1 MTALYRLCPNCSSRR
16 PLSEAYCETVRP
28 EGLCQ
33 WDLLSV
39 DISEEIPREPEIAPI
54 PSPVAQ
60 PLCANGHVLGEGD
73 IICLECGSSPTEV
86 VTQSPKIQRDPPVI
100 IIQGWRLEYQRNK
113 QQPKATYEEY
123 VAVNSGAQNAIVRL
137 YDINHSPDPNV
148 MTALKRLPSEIVP
161 YPIYFGDHEGR
172 AVEIIEN
179 TTEQTLASER
189 DKFYDTPNLLRPLIE
204 QISHALAAF
213 TELGLRHRDLNPS
226 NVIFKAREPL
236 NLLITGFS
244 AARLSDFDLETLEPM
259 KLTRYM
265 APETIVGAV
274 SSASDW
280 WSLGMII
287 LEFATAGAFF
297 KDIDDQVFQLHV
309 VTRGVSLPTTLDP
322 DIRHLLRGLLARD
335 PSLRWSA
342 PEVRLWLAGTPRDL
356 PSELPPLVEETGPS
370 LSIGDRKFWRPESF
384 ALAAAEA
391 ANWDTG
397 RELVLNGTLQ
407 NWLEERQFDATTV
420 AGVRRIAS
428 NENLTEDFRYALALM
443 LMNKDLPF
451 TIRGEIVTPAWLLSH
466 LEQANDLIH
475 SEVTTH
481 LARMEREQWIVRL
494 KKRADSVYERAKFL
508 EIELDEARTRTL
520 LLSTSI
526 FALETERNAQRKIY
540 PDTDHLGL
548 ASLVERA
555 RLSEEDLI
563 IVLGAAPH
571 QFIPL
576 QSLLDSAK
584 ELAEKNGYSFDSE
597 AASTL
602 LVRSRREIFGL
613 LDERLTNF
621 ARCGET
627 RLDEWA
633 DAFRIERRLPLER
646 AAILLALPKERWNEP
661 PKQQYV
667 AALLSH
673 FEKRVAGSISRGPL
687 VRFSIGKTTPRI
699 DFTEIGTNLKPA
711 EAILNHI
718 LSRSDVPIQIDPSG
732 YQADEN
738 CETRFRRFIS
748 YANSFRRDS
757 GIDGRTLGFPF
768 LLVGDG
774 RQGKIDGVKSS
785 VRFAPILLWP
795 VAVELS
801 AGAGG
806 IPSLA
811 FDREREEIRINP
823 ALEGILGT
831 TVFQKW
837 LQARDELLSKSAIRV
852 GDVMAVFGAL
862 AEPKSRS
869 LSALPPKGLKV
880 PAKAF
885 DLWCSAAL
893 FNAEFTGQSVAE
905 DLRQMARVPQSNTG
919 LDTALRL
926 RPDNSETQAVPK
938 SRKADQYMVVP
949 NDPSQEE
956 AIERSRL
963 SPGLLIE
970 GPPGTGKSQTIV
982 NVITAAVGHGETV
995 LVVCQKQAA
1004 LKIVEKRL
1012 NAEGLGN
1019 RLFMVVDVNKDRESI
1034 IKSLREQLDSL
1045 RNTPPEQFGPARRQ
1059 REELA
1064 ARIEAVSAS
1073 IDSHHKAMYSID
1085 EILGI
1090 SYRNILSQLIEIE
1103 AVGPWVEVPDFR
1115 VVFEQSD
1122 RARLSVTEETCVPLA
1137 RLWLD
1142 SDYEINSLS
1151 VLKLF
1156 PVDSSVET
1164 RLRNG
1169 LLDLV
1174 RCEKIRAD
1182 VLRDTG
1188 SVFAGTDPALCSDW
1202 LAGPFKLLNQLS
1214 ISQRERLAGSLDAF
1228 KPNSGRR
1235 ITGEQLVSL
1244 LSAQQEEAQLLRWD
1258 WHDSV
1263 MFEKFS
1269 KISDLSLKNALRDAN
1284 WLSSSQSVIRYCDPR
1299 RWGARRRLRK
1309 FLSSLNLTSNDEGI
1323 VAVRNCLDLEHQMR
1337 PLRSNSAAIR
1347 AQLMLS
1353 KHLEARTLDEIRRDI
1368 FEHLT
1373 IANLFLSCG
1382 EAIVSCPRAKEA
1394 EAAARTGSIVDYKA
1408 LEKNLSDVVRRAAV
1422 QSDSLSAL
1430 NTLSSWFTEGWIDN
1444 VSTRIQGGISASQM
1458 IETVIS
1464 SLSTLEPFQRF
1475 RARVPTL
1482 QPEVIA
1488 IFKALRGV
1496 AGILRAA
1503 PKHELEELVRRSIK
1517 REALLAWKTSR
1528 EAKEPDLFFE
1538 REEIE
1543 RKIELLGTLNQELR
1557 ISNIELIRNDIQRDR
1572 VGSASAWE
1580 DITRLRGPRARRL
1593 RELIDQ
1599 GEDLG
1604 LMRLRPIWLM
1614 NPDVA
1619 SRILPRKAGMFD
1631 LVIYDEASQMPVEFA
1646 LPTLF
1651 RSRRIII
1658 SGDEK
1663 QMPPSNF
1670 FSGKIDDADDEDDLN
1685 LGEFEAGAT
1694 EAEQNAREENWNRRE
1709 LKDCPDLLQLARG
1722 VLPTSMLK
1730 IHYRSQ
1736 YRELINFSNA
1746 AFYRGTLSVPAQHP
1760 EKEIRRVTPI
1770 EVIRVDGIYE
1780 SQSNASEASTIIEWL
1795 ADFWAKNET
1804 PPSVG
1809 IVTFNRKQAD
1819 LVEEHLH
1826 KRTKSDPDFLRTY
1839 NRERDRVQ
1847 NGEDMGFFVKNVENV
1862 QGDERDV
1869 IVFSTTFGRDKG
1881 GNFRRNFGVLGQVGG
1896 ERRLNVAVTRART
1909 KVILVT
1915 SMPLAHVSD
1924 WISGA
1929 RPPNKPRDYLQAYLH
1944 YAERLSSGDLETA
1957 KRSADRLGP
1966 QAQVSRYGGNA
1977 DVSDGLLNS
1986 VRSFIRELGYE
1997 PVASSGNDAFSLDIA
2012 IEDSRTG
2019 LFGIGIECDAP
2030 QNLLLADAS
2039 AREIWRPSVI
2049 KRAIP
2054 HVHRVS
2060 AQAWYHRGSEEQ
2072 ERLKA
2077 ALTLALT

>member
-1 MTALYRLCPNCSSRR
+1 
-16 PLSEAYCETVRP
+16 
-28 EGLCQ
+28 
-33 WDLLSV
+33 
-39 DISEEIPREPEIAPI
+39 
-54 PSPVAQ
+54 
-60 PLCANGHVLGEGD
+60 
-73 IICLECGSSPTEV
+73 
-86 VTQSPKIQRDPPVI
+86 VI
-100 IIQGWRLEYQRNK
+100 TIQGWHLEYRRDK
-113 QQPKATYEEY
+113 QQANAPYEEY
-123 VAVNSGAQNAIVRL
+123 IAVNSNEQKALIRL
-137 YDINHSPDPNV
+137 YDVNHSPDPNV
-148 MTALKRLPSEIVP
+148 MAALKRLPSETVP

-179 TTEQTLASER
+179 TTALTLASER
-189 DKFYDTPNLLRPLIE
+189 HTLYGNPKLLRPLIE
-204 QISHALAAF
+204 QISQALAAF
-213 TELGLRHRDLNPS
+213 SELGLRHRDLNPS
-226 NVIFKAREPL
+226 NIIFKNSDPL

-244 AARLSDFDLETLEPM
+244 AARLSDFDLENLEPM

-274 SSASDW
+274 SAASDW

-297 KDIDDQVFQLHV
+297 NDIDDQVFQLHL
-309 VTRGVSLPTTLDP
+309 VTRGVSLPTTLDS
-322 DIRHLLRGLLARD
+322 DISHLLRGLLSRD

-342 PEVRLWLAGTPRDL
+342 PEVRLWLTGTPLDL
-356 PSELPPLVEETGPS
+356 PPELPALVEETGPS
-370 LSIGDRKFWRPESF
+370 LSIGDRKFWRPENF

-391 ANWDTG
+391 TNWDAG
-397 RELVLNGTLQ
+397 SELVLKGIIQ
-407 NWLEERQFDATTV
+407 SWLEERRVDAKTV
-420 AGVRRIAS
+420 AEVRRITS
-428 NENLTEDFRYALALM
+428 DETLTNDFRYALALM
-443 LMNKDLPF
+443 VINKDLPF

-466 LEQANDLIH
+466 LEQANDLIN
-475 SEVTTH
+475 SEVATH
-481 LARMEREQWIVRL
+481 LARMEREQWIFRL
-494 KKRADSVYERAKFL
+494 KKRAETVYERAKFL
-508 EIELDEARTRTL
+508 EIELDERLTRTL

-526 FALETERNAQRKIY
+526 FALETERNAHRKIF

-548 ASLVERA
+548 ASLIERT
-555 RLSEEDLI
+555 RLSEEDII
-563 IVLGAAPH
+563 IVLGAAPQ

-576 QSLLDSAK
+576 HSLLESAK
-584 ELAEKNGYSFDSE
+584 ELAEKNGYVFNSE
-597 AASTL
+597 NASTL
-602 LVRSRREIFGL
+602 LVRPRREIFAL

-627 RLDEWA
+627 RIDEWA

-646 AAILLALPKERWNEP
+646 AAILLALPKERWCEP

-667 AALLSH
+667 AALLTH

-774 RQGKIDGVKSS
+774 PQGKIDGVKSS
-785 VRFAPILLWP
+785 IRFAPVLLWP

-801 AGAGG
+801 PGAGG

-811 FDREREEIRINP
+811 FDREREEIRLNP

-831 TVFQKW
+831 TIFQKW
-837 LQARDELLSKSAIRV
+837 VQARDELLGKSAIRV

-869 LSALPPKGLKV
+869 LSVLPPKGLKV

-926 RPDNSETQAVPK
+926 RPDNSELQANPR
-938 SRKADQYMVVP
+938 SRKADQYIVLP

-956 AIERSRL
+956 AIARSRL
-963 SPGLLIE
+963 PPGLLIE

-1034 IKSLREQLDSL
+1034 IRSLREQLDSL
-1045 RNTPPEQFGPARRQ
+1045 RNTTPEQFAPVRRQ

-1064 ARIEAVSAS
+1064 ARIEAISAS
-1073 IDSHHKAMYSID
+1073 IDSHHKAIHSID

-1090 SYRNILSQLIEIE
+1090 SYRNILSQIIEIE
-1103 AVGPWVEVPDFR
+1103 AEGAWVEVPDLR
-1115 VVFEQSD
+1115 VVLEHSD
-1122 RARLSVTEETCVPLA
+1122 RIQLSIIEEICGPLA

-1142 SDYEINSLS
+1142 SDYENNSLS

-1156 PVDSSVET
+1156 PVDTSVET
-1164 RLRNG
+1164 RLRNRI
-1169 LLDLV
+1169 LALV
-1174 RCEKIRAD
+1174 RCETIRAD
-1182 VLRDTG
+1182 VLGDTG
-1188 SVFAGTDPALCSDW
+1188 SVFTGTDPALCSEW
-1202 LAGPFKLLNQLS
+1202 LSGPFKVLDQLS
-1214 ISQRERLAGSLDAF
+1214 ISQRERLAGTLDAF
-1228 KPNSGRR
+1228 KPISGRH
-1235 ITGEQLVSL
+1235 ITGEHLLSL
-1244 LSAQQEEAQLLRWD
+1244 LSAQQEEAQLLRRD
-1258 WHDSV
+1258 WHDPV
-1263 MFEKFS
+1263 MFEKIS
-1269 KISDLSLKNALRDAN
+1269 KISDSSLKNAVRDAN
-1284 WLSSSQSVIRYCDPR
+1284 WLCSTQSVIHYCDPR

-1309 FLSSLNLTSNDEGI
+1309 FISGLNLTYNDEGV
-1323 VAVRNCLDLEHQMR
+1323 VAVRNFLDLEHQMR
-1337 PLRSNSAAIR
+1337 PLRSSSAAIR

-1353 KHLEARTLDEIRRDI
+1353 KHLKARTLDEIRQDI
-1368 FEHLT
+1368 LEHLT
-1373 IANLFLSCG
+1373 ITKMFLLCG
-1382 EAIVSCPRAKEA
+1382 EAIVSCPRHPEA
-1394 EAAARTGSIVDYKA
+1394 EAAVRTGSIVDYKA
-1408 LEKNLSDVVRRAAV
+1408 LERNLSDVVRRAAV
-1422 QSDSLSAL
+1422 QADSLTAL
-1430 NTLSSWFTEGWIDN
+1430 DALSPWFTEDWITN
-1444 VSTRIQGGISASQM
+1444 VSTRIKEGISAAEM
-1458 IETVIS
+1458 IGTVIS

-1482 QPEVIA
+1482 QPDVIA
-1488 IFKALRGV
+1488 IFKALRGF
-1496 AGILRAA
+1496 AGILLAA
-1503 PKHELEELVRRSIK
+1503 PKNELEEIVRRSIK
-1517 REALLAWKTSR
+1517 REALLTWKTRR

-1557 ISNIELIRNDIQRDR
+1557 SSNIEILRNDIQRNR
-1572 VGSASAWE
+1572 IGSASAWE

-1670 FSGKIDDADDEDDLN
+1670 FSGKIDDDEDDEDDLN
-1685 LGEFEAGAT
+1685 LGEFDAGAT

-1770 EVIRVDGIYE
+1770 AVIRVDGIYE
-1780 SQSNASEASTIIEWL
+1780 SQSNASEASTIVEWL
-1795 ADFWAKNET
+1795 ADFWAKNEM
-1804 PPSVG
+1804 PPSLGV
-1809 IVTFNRKQAD
+1809 VTFNRKQAD

-1826 KRTKSDPDFLRTY
+1826 KRTKSDPVFLRAY

-1915 SMPLAHVSD
+1915 SMPVAHVSD

-1944 YAERLSSGDLETA
+1944 YAERISSGDLEIA

-1966 QAQVSRYGGNA
+1966 QAKVNRYAGNA
-1977 DVSDGLLNS
+1977 DVSDGFINS
-1986 VRSFIRELGYE
+1986 VRSFISHLGYE
-1997 PVASSGNDAFSLDIA
+1997 PVSSSSNDAFSLDIT
-2012 IEDSRTG
+2012 IEDPRTG

-2030 QNLLLADAS
+2030 LNLLLADAS

-2049 KRAIP
+2049 KRTIP

-2060 AQAWYHRGSEEQ
+2060 SRAWYHRSLEEQ

-2077 ALTLALT
+2077 ALTIALT